1 MIISGAMIATMKGL
15 VRADIEVSESGIIS
29 RVGTGFSGG
38 RASKS
43 RLGPDFVDASGMVV
57 FPGGIDPHV
66 HLRDPQSP
74 AKEDFFTGTSA
85 ALAGGYTTVFDMPNY
100 SNPPTTTAKAYGQK
114 KEIAGK
120 KAVCN
125 WRLHFGATQDNHAE
139 VAKAKPMS
147 MKAYL
152 GETDSPLTF
161 ETLEGLLL
169 HFEKFPT
176 ENPICIHAE
185 DLDAIRYFS
194 KRFGKGARY
203 SASRPAVV
211 AQAAA
216 ARVSILASYFDRR
229 IHLCHATTG
238 EEIVQVKNNNRNST
252 VEATPHHMFLD
263 SSFEERLGEFH
274 HVKPPLRSKAE
285 VAGLWQNIHLV
296 DCIGSDHAPHTADDK
311 KNGASGYPQLDT
323 TMPLM
328 LWALEKQLV
337 EVDDI
342 VRLCCEGPAKIFGVQ
357 GRGAIKEGYH
367 ADLAIY
373 DLSKKWKVKNSDL
386 FTKCGWSPYEGMEL
400 GPRPSK
406 VFVNGSLAFD
416 SGSVVAKPGSG
427 IEAD

>member
-1 MIISGAMIATMKGL
+1 MIISGAQIATMKGL
-15 VRADIEVSESGIIS
+15 VRADIEVSGSGMIS
-29 RVGTGFSGG
+29 RVGTGFSDA
-38 RASKS
+38 RAEKS
-43 RLGPDFVDASGMVV
+43 RLGDDFIDASGMVV

-74 AKEDFFTGTSA
+74 AKEDFFTGTCA
-85 ALAGGYTTVFDMPNY
+85 ALGGGYTTVFDMPNY
-100 SNPPTTTAKAYGQK
+100 SNPPTTTCLAYSEK

-125 WRLHFGATQDNHAE
+125 WRLHFGATQNNHDE
-139 VAKAKPMS
+139 VAKCNPPS

-152 GETDSPLTF
+152 GETGSPLTF
-161 ETLEGLLL
+161 ETLEGLLM
-169 HFEKFPT
+169 HFEKFPK

-185 DLDAIRYFS
+185 DLDALRYFS
-194 KRFGKGARY
+194 KRFGPDAKY
-203 SASRPAVV
+203 SVSRPAVV

-238 EEIVQVKNNNRNST
+238 DEVVLVKKFNRNST
-252 VEATPHHMFLD
+252 VESTPHHMFLD
-263 SSFEERLGEFH
+263 SSFEDRLGEFH

-285 VAGLWQNIHLV
+285 IAELWQNMHLI
-296 DCIGSDHAPHTADDK
+296 DCIGSDHAPHTVQDK
-311 KNGASGYPQLDT
+311 KDGASGYPQLDT

-337 EVDDI
+337 EIDDI
-342 VRLCCEGPAKIFGVQ
+342 VRLCCEGPAKIFGIE

-367 ADLAIY
+367 ADLAMY
-373 DLSKKWKVKNSDL
+373 DLSRKWKVKNSDL
-386 FTKCGWSPYEGMEL
+386 FTKCGWSPYEGMEI

-406 VFVNGSLAFD
+406 VFVNGSLAFED
-416 SGSVVAKPGSG
+416 GKVVAKQGSG
-427 IEAD
+427 REVG